1 MKRTLRLLLASVAML
16 LVSGCRHVPPDKPF
30 TNLFSE
36 DGVPKGWIVRN
47 WANVKDPHPGG
58 GIWKVENGILHGS
71 DPRGTWL
78 ISEREYDDFILEFEF
93 KLGEQG
99 NSGCGLRF
107 PLHGD
112 PAFDGLELQMVDPRY
127 YGNDQVPPE
136 ELTGSLYKAIA
147 PPAQLF
153 KPTEWNKYEIAC
165 QGPFVK
171 VVLNG
176 EHVLDVDLD
185 KFLKKAKRHDGTDAP
200 PLKDRPRHGHIGFQE
215 LSRGGGH
222 VEIRNARI
230 KELD

>member
-99 NSGCGLRF
+99 NSGCGLSF

-112 PAFDGLELQMVDPRY
+112 PAFDGLELQTDI
-127 YGNDQVPPE
+127 
-136 ELTGSLYKAIA
+136 LAIKTGSFVGTCRAI
-147 PPAQLF
+147 F
-153 KPTEWNKYEIAC
+153 KQMLAIRCSDSSKC
-165 QGPFVK
+165 QV
-171 VVLNG
+171 
-176 EHVLDVDLD
+176 
-185 KFLKKAKRHDGTDAP
+185 R
-200 PLKDRPRHGHIGFQE
+200 DRPADVGR
-215 LSRGGGH
+215 
-222 VEIRNARI
+222 RI
-230 KELD
+230 